1 MFTGLVETVGRV
13 ERAVGR
19 QGNRVFTIQ
28 AGFAA
33 ELKLGESVAVNGC
46 CLTVTKADKRSF
58 EVEAVAA
65 TLADTSLGRLK
76 TGDAVNLE
84 RALAA
89 GDRLGGHFVQGHVDE
104 VGKVRRIEQH
114 SGYWALAV
122 ETDRRNSRLLVGKGS
137 VCVDGV
143 SLTVASVRPGE
154 FAVNI
159 IPHTWEN
166 TNLKQRRT
174 GEPVNIEYDLVVKA
188 VQSGSW
194 GQSPFGD
201 SPRAA
206 RP

>member
-1 MFTGLVETVGRV
+1 MFTGLIETVGRV
-13 ERAVGR
+13 ERSAGR

-28 AGFAA
+28 ALFAG

-46 CLTVTKADKRSF
+46 CLTVTKTDTKTF
-58 EVEAVAA
+58 DVEAVAA
-65 TLADTSLGRLK
+65 TLEATTLGRLK

-84 RALAA
+84 RALRA
-89 GDRLGGHFVQGHVDE
+89 GDRMGGHFVQGHVDE
-104 VGKVRRIEQH
+104 VGKVRRIERH

-122 ETDRRNSRLLVGKGS
+122 ETDRRNSRPLVEKGS

-166 TNLKQRRT
+166 TSLKQRRA
-174 GEPVNIEYDLVVKA
+174 GDKVNIEYDLLVKA
-188 VQSGSW
+188 VQDATRSI
-194 GQSPFGD
+194 PV
-201 SPRAA
+201 
-206 RP
+206 RPA

>member
-1 MFTGLVETVGRV
+1 MFTGLVETVGRI
-13 ERAVGR
+13 ERAIGR

-46 CLTVTKADKRSF
+46 CLTVTKTDKQSF
-58 EVEAVAA
+58 EVEAVAT
-65 TLADTSLGRLK
+65 TLAATTLGRLK

-89 GDRLGGHFVQGHVDE
+89 GDRMGGHFVQGHVDE
-104 VGKVRRIEQH
+104 VGKVRRIERH

-122 ETDRRNSRLLVGKGS
+122 ETARRNSRLLVEKGS
-137 VCVDGV
+137 VCVDGI

-188 VQSGSW
+188 VQQGLENRS
-194 GQSPFGD
+194 
-201 SPRAA
+201 
-206 RP
+206 

>member
-1 MFTGLVETVGRV
+1 MFTGLIETVGRI
-13 ERAVGR
+13 ERAIGR

-46 CLTVTKADKRSF
+46 CLTVTKAEKQSF
-58 EVEAVAA
+58 DIEAVAA
-65 TLADTSLGRLK
+65 TLAGTSLGRLA
-76 TGDAVNLE
+76 TGGAVNLE
-84 RALAA
+84 RALRA

-114 SGYWALAV
+114 SGYWVLAV
-122 ETDRRNSRLLVGKGS
+122 ETDRRNSRLLVEKGS

-188 VQSGSW
+188 VQQGLET
-194 GQSPFGD
+194 
-201 SPRAA
+201 R
-206 RP
+206 R

>member
-1 MFTGLVETVGRV
+1 MFTGLVEAVGRV

-19 QGNRVFTIQ
+19 QGNRVFTVQ
-28 AGFAA
+28 AGFAD

-46 CLTVTKADKRSF
+46 CLTVTRADKQSF
-58 EVEAVAA
+58 DVEAVAA
-65 TLADTSLGRLK
+65 TLEATTLGRLQ
-76 TGDAVNLE
+76 TGVAVNLE
-84 RALAA
+84 RALRA
-89 GDRLGGHFVQGHVDE
+89 GDRMGGHFVQGHVDE

-122 ETDRRNSRLLVGKGS
+122 ETDRRNSRPLVEKGS

-166 TNLKQRRT
+166 TSLKRRRA
-174 GEPVNIEYDLVVKA
+174 GDKVNIEYDLLVKA
-188 VQSGSW
+188 VQRNAGTGGKEWTS
-194 GQSPFGD
+194 D
-201 SPRAA
+201 
-206 RP
+206 

>member
-1 MFTGLVETVGRV
+1 MFTGLVETVGRI
-13 ERAVGR
+13 ERATGR
-19 QGNRVFTIQ
+19 QGNRVFTIG

-46 CLTVTKADKRSF
+46 CLTVTRAGKQEF

-65 TLADTSLGRLK
+65 TLAATTLGRLK

-89 GDRLGGHFVQGHVDE
+89 GDRMGGHFVQGHVDE
-104 VGKVRRIEQH
+104 VGRVRRVERH
-114 SGYWALAV
+114 SGYWTLAV
-122 ETDRRNSRLLVGKGS
+122 EIDRRNSRLLVEKGS
-137 VCVDGV
+137 VCVDGI

-166 TNLKQRRT
+166 TNLKQRRP
-174 GEPVNIEYDLVVKA
+174 GDKVNIEYDLLVKA
-188 VQSGSW
+188 VQQASQTGRKEQ
-194 GQSPFGD
+194 G
-201 SPRAA
+201 
-206 RP
+206 

>member
-1 MFTGLVETVGRV
+1 MFTGLIETVGRI

-19 QGNRVFTIQ
+19 QGNRVFTVQ
-28 AGFAA
+28 AGFTG
-33 ELKLGESVAVNGC
+33 ELKLGESVGVNGC
-46 CLTVTKADKRSF
+46 CLTITKADRQSF
-58 EVEAVAA
+58 DVEAVAA
-65 TLADTSLGRLK
+65 TLAATSLGRLK
-76 TGDAVNLE
+76 TGDEVNLE
-84 RALAA
+84 RALRV

-114 SGYWALAV
+114 SGHWILAV
-122 ETDRRNSRLLVGKGS
+122 ETDRRNSRLLVERGS
-137 VCVDGV
+137 VCVDGI

-166 TNLKQRRT
+166 TNLKRRRT

-188 VQSGSW
+188 VQS
-194 GQSPFGD
+194 
-201 SPRAA
+201 AT

>member
-1 MFTGLVETVGRV
+1 MFTGLIETVGRI

-46 CLTVTKADKRSF
+46 CLTVTKAEKQSF
-58 EVEAVAA
+58 DVEAVAA
-65 TLADTSLGRLK
+65 TLEATTLGRLK

-84 RALAA
+84 RALRA

-122 ETDRRNSRLLVGKGS
+122 ETDRRNSRLLVEKGS

-166 TNLKQRRT
+166 SNLKLRRS

-188 VQSGSW
+188 VQQGLE
-194 GQSPFGD
+194 
-201 SPRAA
+201 A
-206 RP
+206 RR